1 MKVGFIGLGS
11 QGGPMAE
18 MIDRAGFD
26 LRIWAR
32 REAVRAEYRER
43 GFGVADTPAGLAGDS
58 DLLCLCVTGDDDV
71 RELVDDAGVLGAMRR
86 GSILLIH
93 STVSPQT
100 CQDVAAAAAPSGVAV
115 LDAPVSGSG
124 EAARGRRLLVLV
136 GGDSA
141 VLERARPVLSS
152 YGDPVVH
159 VGTVGDGQRAKI
171 VNNLACIANMAVADL
186 SLRLGE
192 SVGLDRAVLR
202 QALLNGS
209 GRSFALDALDRLIRP
224 SNAGHAAAL
233 FEKDAQLAGALAPE
247 ADLTAVGSL
256 IRTFIDELRSPARS
270 EVDRG
275 DAPTA

>member
-1 MKVGFIGLGS
+1 VKVGFIGLGS

-32 REAVRAEYRER
+32 REAVRADYRER
-43 GFGVADTPAGLAGDS
+43 GVGVAETPADLAGDCE
-58 DLLCLCVTGDDDV
+58 LLCLCVTGDNDIL
-71 RELVDDAGVLGAMRR
+71 ELVDGAGVLGAMRR

-93 STVSPQT
+93 STISPET
-100 CQDVAAAAAPSGVAV
+100 CQDVAAAAATRGIAV

-124 EAARGRRLLVLV
+124 EAARDRRLLVLV
-136 GGDSA
+136 GGESA

-159 VGTVGDGQRAKI
+159 VGVVGDGQRTKI
-171 VNNLACIANMAVADL
+171 VNNLACIANMAVANL

-209 GRSFALDALDRLIRP
+209 GRSFALDAMDRLIRP

-233 FEKDAQLAGALAPE
+233 FEKDTQLAGALAPE
-247 ADLTAVGSL
+247 TQFTAVGSL
-256 IRTFIDELRSPARS
+256 IRTFIDELRSS

-275 DAPTA
+275 DASTA